1 MRRTQVI
8 ETGDFRI
15 LSHYGKEL
23 FKMHDQEGKVSVVTG
38 AAQESA
44 KPSLN
49 DLQKKVQ
56 KF

>member
-1 MRRTQVI
+1 
-8 ETGDFRI
+8 
-15 LSHYGKEL
+15 
-23 FKMHDQEGKVSVVTG
+23 MHDQEGKVSVVTG